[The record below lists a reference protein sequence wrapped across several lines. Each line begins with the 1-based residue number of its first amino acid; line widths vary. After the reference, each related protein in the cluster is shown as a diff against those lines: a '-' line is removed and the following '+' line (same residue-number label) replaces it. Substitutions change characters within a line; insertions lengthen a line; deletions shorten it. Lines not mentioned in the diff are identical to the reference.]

1 MQSGHCC
8 LSSSVVVL
16 NKNEVEFNFIG
27 LPFLSEAYCARR
39 ARFLSEAIS
48 NSDQINVSIAK
59 LSHFGTINVSIDDHP
74 RAAILTRLVGNLY
87 QLQSW

>member
-1 MQSGHCC
+1 M
-8 LSSSVVVL
+8 VVL

-48 NSDQINVSIAK
+48 NSDQINVSI
-59 LSHFGTINVSIDDHP
+59 DDHP